1 MERYQALFADM
12 LRASGVTGTSEIERD
27 LDITIAGAPISLSFE
42 PIQGSE
48 QVALSARIGKVPKAR
63 ELEIYRLL
71 LEANVNW
78 SATRFAT
85 LGVNSSTLDAVIC
98 FRCSMDGMSGEGLA
112 DLLSSFAEVA
122 ARWREII
129 ADESAVETDGSVLR
143 DDLDMLTALRV

>member
-12 LRASGVTGTSEIERD
+12 LQTSGVNGTSDIERD

-42 PIQGSE
+42 PISGSE
-48 QVALSARIGKVPKAR
+48 QIALSARIGKVPRAR

-98 FRCSMDGMSGEGLA
+98 FRCPMDGMTGAGLA

-122 ARWREII
+122 AQWRDIV
-129 ADESAVETDGSVLR
+129 ADESAVEAGGAVLR
-143 DDLDMLTALRV
+143 EDVDMLTALRI